1 MTYVI
6 LLHLLA
12 RIPVLKET
20 AINTFKPTKAKH
32 TNKDKVCS

>member
-12 RIPVLKET
+12 RIPVLNET
-20 AINTFKPTKAKH
+20 AINTFKATKAQH
-32 TNKDKVCS
+32 TN

>member
-6 LLHLLA
+6 LLHLQS

-20 AINTFKPTKAKH
+20 AINTFKATKAQH
-32 TNKDKVCS
+32 MN